1 LLLGG
6 SAGRPGDHHQPCLR
20 SPPPTI
26 TTKGSG
32 FGAYEPVDVYFD
44 VTDLCLAMANGA
56 GSFSC
61 TLKVPREA
69 IPAIHWVT
77 AVGRRLVAGAQ
88 KPFTVRTNWSQ
99 FHYGPQHQG
108 FNPYENVLNPSNAEG
123 LNQTWSYPT
132 LGAIGT
138 SSPAVANGLVYVGST
153 DHKLY
158 ALYASTGTLKWSY
171 PTGGQINS
179 SPAVANGLVYVGSAD
194 KKLYALY
201 ASTGAFKWSYP
212 TGGQINSS
220 PAVAN
225 GLVYVGSY
233 DGKLYALDA
242 STGAYKWSYP
252 TGSYINSSPAVAN
265 GLVYVGSTDNKLY
278 ALYASTGAKKWS
290 YTTGGQ
296 IWSTSPAVANGLVY
310 VGSTDH
316 NLYALNA
323 KTGDYLWSSQT
334 ADEILSSPAVADGRV
349 YVGSIDN
356 NLYAYSLDPGSA
368 YVTIIRRPDPA
379 RLIPDDRLTP
389 QVSKESPQAAQEE
402 E

>member
-1 LLLGG
+1 
-6 SAGRPGDHHQPCLR
+6 
-20 SPPPTI
+20 
-26 TTKGSG
+26 
-32 FGAYEPVDVYFD
+32 
-44 VTDLCLAMANGA
+44 
-56 GSFSC
+56 
-61 TLKVPREA
+61 
-69 IPAIHWVT
+69 
-77 AVGRRLVAGAQ
+77 VGRRLVAGAQ

-138 SSPAVANGLVYVGST
+138 
-153 DHKLY
+153 
-158 ALYASTGTLKWSY
+158 
-171 PTGGQINS
+171 
-179 SPAVANGLVYVGSAD
+179 
-194 KKLYALY
+194 
-201 ASTGAFKWSYP
+201 
-212 TGGQINSS
+212 SS